1 MAGCPSCSNRFNH
14 KPNCRFN
21 PDNSGESFELSDSPR
36 DEHNKQME
44 KWATALKYAN
54 DKKLWSIVQNVAEGI
69 EGEKI

>member
-36 DEHNKQME
+36 DEHNKQISKWVQALEFAKE
-44 KWATALKYAN
+44 KGY
-54 DKKLWSIVQNVAEGI
+54 WSIVENVAEDI
-69 EGEKI
+69 EGEKL